1 MWRKNSVLQSQTKL
15 CVVYFRVRHHD
26 DEQVVGALCAEC
38 EPSVH
43 LARARDSVTYAAS
56 L

>member
-1 MWRKNSVLQSQTKL
+1 MQVSNKVCML
-15 CVVYFRVRHHD
+15 CNVWNCRVRHHD
-26 DEQVVGALCAEC
+26 DEQVVDAPCTEH
-38 EPSVH
+38 ESSVQL